1 MLCACACA
9 CDLFVSSF
17 IGILLGFQ
25 ASDLNIACVSFVLLC
40 YHYNFPMVDC
50 QFDVKR
56 NETKI
61 IKFPASQKQ
70 KQYVGIPTQS
80 NLSHIFVCSSIRIRK
95 KKTKTFSTK
104 SSLGIRLLLNQQQN
118 VKSYEMDSDHEG
130 HFEWAF
136 GDILR
141 SSPFFSNFVHFFL
154 HSHLTLVSFIS
165 EILLFYVQLSLL
177 YSLSIRFIIRYKMLC
192 SMVFSLFIF
201 NGFMFFFSLLWTVV
215 NEVQCFHQNKCTFC
229 KTAIQWFV
237 ILFAI

>member
-1 MLCACACA
+1 MR
-9 CDLFVSSF
+9 VISSSVP
-17 IGILLGFQ
+17 L
-25 ASDLNIACVSFVLLC
+25 SVSFWVFKHRIWTLHACPLSC
-40 YHYNFPMVDC
+40 YVTITIFPWLIVNLMWNGT
-50 QFDVKR
+50 KR
-56 NETKI
+56 NENNKI
-61 IKFPASQKQ
+61 SSFSKTEAIRRYPNP
-70 KQYVGIPTQS
+70 IQS
-80 NLSHIFVCSSIRIRK
+80 NLSHIFVCSSIRISK
-95 KKTKTFSTK
+95 KKTKTSSTK

-192 SMVFSLFIF
+192 SMAFSLFIF
-201 NGFMFFFSLLWTVV
+201 NGFMFFFFSVV
-215 NEVQCFHQNKCTFC
+215 NCCEWSSVFPSKQMY
-229 KTAIQWFV
+229 
-237 ILFAI
+237 IL